1 MVFNSQVQAR
11 QIQRLLD
18 FAFISMGALQL
29 KTLWRNRQTHF
40 LWYFLLCFLWS
51 VPSLSS
57 LYFLSM
63 ASLNHLPSFSKE
75 LSSLGLGKVVAAAKA
90 RKGKGLHLAFKF
102 DSALESN
109 ASSNF
114 LFPKSLKVFQC
125 TFHLTSMGAF
135 GLVKI

>member
-1 MVFNSQVQAR
+1 
-11 QIQRLLD
+11 
-18 FAFISMGALQL
+18 
-29 KTLWRNRQTHF
+29 
-40 LWYFLLCFLWS
+40 
-51 VPSLSS
+51 
-57 LYFLSM
+57 M

-90 RKGKGLHLAFKF
+90 RKGKVLHWVFEF
-102 DSALESN
+102 DLALESN